1 MMLKIDI
8 GAIDKMEVLKQ
19 NESAV
24 QTTFLLGVPMHPLFT
39 SKHFRALLR
48 KVYNKF

>member
-1 MMLKIDI
+1 MMLKIDT

-24 QTTFLLGVPMHPLFT
+24 QTTFLLGVPMDSLFT
-39 SKHFRALLR
+39 SKNFKVLLR
-48 KVYNKF
+48 KV